1 MDGKINIVLDLDN
14 TIISA
19 VPVEDFPW
27 GDESKKKVEKLKLH
41 NMEDYYL
48 VFERPGLQDFLDY
61 IFENFNVSVWSAAS
75 KNYVLYIIENII
87 YQKPGRKLHHI
98 FFSYHC
104 NLSKKLYNGGLK
116 QLDMLWDCFDLSLYN
131 SSNTIIIDDLKRI
144 KKIQPCNC
152 YNIKPFEFTDEDSY
166 KDNEL
171 SILKKYLEDIRKNP
185 QKNCLVQTQK

>member
-1 MDGKINIVLDLDN
+1 MTDKLNIILDLDN

-19 VPVEDFPW
+19 VPLDEYPW
-27 GDESKKKVEKLKLH
+27 GEESKNKTQQLTVY

-48 VFERPGLQDFLDY
+48 VYERPYLQEFLDY
-61 IFENFNVSVWSAAS
+61 IFEHFNVSVWSAAS
-75 KNYVLYIIENII
+75 KNYVLFIINNII
-87 YQKPGRKLHHI
+87 KKKPNRQLQFI

-116 QLDMLWDCFDLSLYN
+116 QLDMLWECFELPIYN
-131 SSNTIIIDDLKRI
+131 PSNTIIIDDLKRI

-152 YNIKPFEFTDEDSY
+152 FNIKPFEFTDKDST

-171 SILKKYLEDIRKNP
+171 KKLISYLDSVRHNP
-185 QKNCLVQTQK
+185 NTSCLIQN